1 MKNFATKPQQMKRS
15 GIREILEIAVRTPGC
30 IRLEVGEP
38 NFPTPPHIIEAAAQA
53 ARDGYTKYALTA
65 GVLPLR
71 EALLQKLRT
80 FNSMLDVAMENILV
94 TTGASFA
101 LMAAFEALID
111 PGDEVLVPDPGW
123 PTYSVQLQLI
133 GGVPKVY
140 PAYVE
145 NNFIPKI
152 EDIEAQITERT
163 KVLVLCNPSNPT
175 GAVYPS
181 ETVREMLALATKYDL
196 YVISDEVYEHLI
208 FEGTPTTASLFDP
221 ERTIGIYSFSKSY
234 SMTGWRVG
242 YAVTAQPLLTL
253 MSRVLEPNMSCVAMP
268 NQMAAVAALTGP
280 QDAINTMRSAYQHRR
295 DLVCD
300 LLKQRGL
307 YQYSP
312 AGAFYLMVDIS
323 STKQDSYAF
332 AKAFLNDKKVSVAP
346 GGTFGPSSANY
357 VRISLATAEA
367 DLVEGVTRLCDYVT
381 ANSLQTTHA

>member
-1 MKNFATKPQQMKRS
+1 
-15 GIREILEIAVRTPGC
+15 
-30 IRLEVGEP
+30 
-38 NFPTPPHIIEAAAQA
+38 
-53 ARDGYTKYALTA
+53 
-65 GVLPLR
+65 
-71 EALLQKLRT
+71 
-80 FNSMLDVAMENILV
+80 
-94 TTGASFA
+94 
-101 LMAAFEALID
+101 MAAFEALID

-145 NNFIPKI
+145 NNFVPKI

-163 KVLVLCNPSNPT
+163 KALVLCNPSNPT

-181 ETVREMLALATKYDL
+181 ETVREIVALATKYDL

-208 FEGTPTTASLFDP
+208 FEGTPSTAALFDP

-280 QDAINTMRSAYQHRR
+280 QDAITTMRSAYQHRR

-346 GGTFGPSSANY
+346 GATFGPSSATY
-357 VRISLATAEA
+357 VRVSLATAEA
-367 DLVEGVTRLCDYVT
+367 DLVEGVTRLCDYVI
-381 ANSLQTTHA
+381 ANSLQATHA